1 MRIMIGYLAQVS
13 RNEVLCEG
21 DACVVVGSRQRLKA
35 YLGGK
40 ADELDELRP
49 GYALKKV
56 WLEDILAGIMHGG
69 AYAFDE
75 EAYKLFYPHAQ
86 RAGFS
91 IGEEDFNTAPATE
104 IEGGWMHLVRVQMV
118 LPR

>member
-1 MRIMIGYLAQVS
+1 MIGYLAQVS
-13 RNEVLCEG
+13 RYEVLCDG

-40 ADELDELRP
+40 ADELRQ

-56 WLEDILAGIMHGG
+56 WLEDILAGIIQGG

-75 EAYKLFYPHAQ
+75 ESYKLFYPHAQ

-91 IGEEDFNTAPATE
+91 IGEEDFNVAPPTE
-104 IEGGWMHLVRVQMV
+104 LEEGWMHLVRVQVV
-118 LPR
+118 LPKGGR